1 MNKRDE
7 MQLGE
12 KIKKNAC
19 ASYTQIGPNPIFIK
33 AHLGTKSALVLN
45 VAKLVKNEILK
56 SDEFG

>member
-1 MNKRDE
+1 

-33 AHLGTKSALVLN
+33 ALLGTKSALVLN
-45 VAKLVKNEILK
+45 VPKLVKNEILK